1 MVPSLSSHS
10 LFLNLMSETGK
21 QEHNSVE
28 DKQSSIYMEIIMA
41 QKIRFTYS
49 NYSELPMG
57 RTQNQI
63 IASLTK
69 QIPTENK
76 YWLELVKTQL
86 LVTAE
91 RKIA

>member
-1 MVPSLSSHS
+1 
-10 LFLNLMSETGK
+10 MSETGK

-41 QKIRFTYS
+41 QKIRCTYS
-49 NYSELPMG
+49 NYSELTMG

-76 YWLELVKTQL
+76 YWLELVKPQL